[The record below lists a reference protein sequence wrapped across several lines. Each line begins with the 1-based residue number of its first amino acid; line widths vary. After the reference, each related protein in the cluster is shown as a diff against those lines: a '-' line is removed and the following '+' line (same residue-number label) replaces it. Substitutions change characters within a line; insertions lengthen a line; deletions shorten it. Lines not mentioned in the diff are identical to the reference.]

1 MKNKVLKFKDFES
14 EKINKETQRIIRGG
28 DGEPADPPISYPI
41 KNGGGGNG

>member
-1 MKNKVLKFKDFES
+1 MKNNTLTFKDFES

-28 DGEPADPPISYPI
+28 DAEPADPPISYPI